1 MPLTPDLDS
10 QTVSLIRGL
19 SMDGPLAANSGHQGT
34 AMALAPLAHVLY
46 SRVMTHDPAERRVSI
61 RHFLPS
67 HKEGQELIAQ
77 MTAYFKGEKVEF
89 DVPLPTRAGSE
100 AQRGVWTGL
109 KGIPYGQV
117 ETYEAMT
124 KRLGLPQRGAR
135 VLGSVCGQNPLPV
148 LYPSHRLLPENGG
161 LVGFVGG
168 IKWRRALLELEG
180 ILVDYDR
187 VKLPNAPQD

>member
-1 MPLTPDLDS
+1 MNNRYVPPGGKDQTESTATTELSTPYGAVRLLWYHQDL
-10 QTVSLIRGL
+10 VKVELG
-19 SMDGPLAANSGHQGT
+19 G
-34 AMALAPLAHVLY
+34 Y
-46 SRVMTHDPAERRVSI
+46 DPAERRVSI

-187 VKLPNAPQD
+187 VKLPTAPQQD